1 MSAWQH
7 SVANAPSVFYLFAA
21 DLGVQSEFRIIG
33 VGKAAAAFAWL
44 TTVETARSRRRPLRS
59 ARCNSAR

>member
-21 DLGVQSEFRIIG
+21 DLGVQSESELSG
-33 VGKAAAAFAWL
+33 LVKL
-44 TTVETARSRRRPLRS
+44 PLLS
-59 ARCNSAR
+59 QG